1 MSKALLTRCPACDTT
16 FSVTNA
22 HLAARNGL
30 VRCGRC
36 ATVFQAKHQLVE
48 PSAPSAKRQS
58 KAAARA
64 KANKISNRKRSRN
77 EPGRASKKHTTRP
90 APALTSEED
99 VADAMSPEEFVTPAL
114 ARIFL
119 GNQQTRTRL
128 LLWGL
133 ATLLLVV
140 TLLVQSLYFY
150 ASELAR
156 QPRLKPWV
164 VAACQQLGCVVR
176 PRQDVTLIELLRTHV
191 APDPQRPDAL
201 RIRASMV
208 NRAGFAQPYPLME
221 LTLTTS
227 NGEIAARRTFLPQQY
242 LGRAAVAERMAPHVV
257 VDSVLDITRPNIQ
270 SASFE
275 IRLVA
280 LQ

>member
-1 MSKALLTRCPACDTT
+1 MSKALLTRCPACETT
-16 FSVTNA
+16 FSVTSA
-22 HLAARNGL
+22 HMAARGGL

-36 ATVFQAKHQLVE
+36 ATVFQAKHQLVDT
-48 PSAPSAKRQS
+48 PAATNGKRQS

-64 KANKISNRKRSRN
+64 KPNKANNRKRAAKESSR
-77 EPGRASKKHTTRP
+77 AAKKQIRP
-90 APALTSEED
+90 APALRSEEEVTD
-99 VADAMSPEEFVTPAL
+99 IIVPEEFVTPAI

-119 GNQQTRTRL
+119 GSRQPRTRL
-128 LLWGL
+128 LMWGL
-133 ATLLLVV
+133 VGLALLV
-140 TLLVQSLYFY
+140 TLLGQSLYFY

-156 QPRLKPWV
+156 QPELGPWV

-191 APDPQRPDAL
+191 APHPQRPDAL

-227 NGEIAARRTFLPQQY
+227 NGEVAARRTFLPQQY
-242 LGRAAVAERMAPHVV
+242 LGRAALAQMAPHVV
-257 VDSVLDITRPNIQ
+257 VDSILDITRPNTKPGG
-270 SASFE
+270 FE

>member
-1 MSKALLTRCPACDTT
+1 MSKTLLTRCPACDTT
-16 FSVTNA
+16 FSVTTA
-22 HLAARNGL
+22 HMAARNGL

-48 PSAPSAKRQS
+48 PSAGGGGKRQP

-64 KANKISNRKRSRN
+64 KAARVGNRKRSGK
-77 EPGRASKKHTTRP
+77 EPGLVSKKPTIRP
-90 APALTSEED
+90 APTFEED
-99 VADAMSPEEFVTPAL
+99 TPGAMSPEEFVTPAL
-114 ARIFL
+114 ARFFL
-119 GNQQTRTRL
+119 GSQQPSGRL

-133 ATLLLVV
+133 AALLLLV
-140 TLLVQSLYFY
+140 TLLGQSVYFY

-156 QPRLKPWV
+156 QPRLEPWV
-164 VAACQQLGCVVR
+164 VAACKQLGCVVR
-176 PRQDVTLIELLRTHV
+176 PRQDVTLIELLRTNI
-191 APDPQRPDAL
+191 APLPQRPDAL
-201 RIRASMV
+201 RIRTSMV
-208 NRAGFAQPYPLME
+208 NRASFAQPYPLME

-242 LGRAAVAERMAPHVV
+242 LGRAALAEGMTPHVV
-257 VDSVLDITRPNIQ
+257 VDSVLDITKPNTE
-270 SASFE
+270 SAGFE